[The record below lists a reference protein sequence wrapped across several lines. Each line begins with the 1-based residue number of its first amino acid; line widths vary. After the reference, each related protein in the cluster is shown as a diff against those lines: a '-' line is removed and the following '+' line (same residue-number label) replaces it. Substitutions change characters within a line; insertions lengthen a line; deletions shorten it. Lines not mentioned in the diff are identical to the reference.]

1 MRARIDARLQPAIQL
16 QAGVGDFHDESRGGR
31 MVGQKVAGIA
41 THDRDVGFRFG
52 IGPEPKRKLDADTP
66 ARSKRLAQGFT
77 GQVDR
82 RGMRSVLRLG
92 DDESSFQE
100 LDRIVFVEHA
110 DVDQPAVLPTGPASC
125 SDRGLG
131 HCRAR

>member
-1 MRARIDARLQPAIQL
+1 MPAFHRGSNSGRASENSTTGAA
-16 QAGVGDFHDESRGGR
+16 
-31 MVGQKVAGIA
+31 VAGWSA
-41 THDRDVGFRFG
+41 
-52 IGPEPKRKLDADTP
+52 RKSRASPRT
-66 ARSKRLAQGFT
+66 T
-77 GQVDR
+77 
-82 RGMRSVLRLG
+82 

-131 HCRAR
+131 HAVHANRSEERRVGKECRSRWSPYH

>member
-1 MRARIDARLQPAIQL
+1 
-16 QAGVGDFHDESRGGR
+16 

-41 THDRDVGFRFG
+41 THDRDIGFRFG

-92 DDESSFQE
+92 DDESSFQ
-100 LDRIVFVEHA
+100 DGARRRRSAGCTPDGSSVVF
-110 DVDQPAVLPTGPASC
+110 
-125 SDRGLG
+125 
-131 HCRAR
+131 